1 MKALFGT
8 LTKCGYVQSI
18 IAGKLFATEVI
29 TYHLNPDSRGGLES
43 SNSGTED
50 WVRARRIFLVSSR

>member
-18 IAGKLFATEVI
+18 IAGKLFATEVGAGCAVEAI
-29 TYHLNPDSRGGLES
+29 T
-43 SNSGTED
+43 
-50 WVRARRIFLVSSR
+50 